1 MLRNLSERI
10 VSFYID
16 QNLLQGARRD
26 WYVYTVEKALFT
38 LLAWGPMLWV
48 GLQTGGLWHTA
59 VFLLGLTT
67 LRKTAGGYHAHA
79 WWQCL
84 LASSALLAA
93 CNTVLLQAV
102 QALPLPG
109 VLLLLLAATGTVYLL
124 APINNPAAPQSDAEL
139 YANCRRTRLVLLVE
153 SLLVIG
159 LALRPGSGG
168 IAASLLLGMSA
179 AALLL
184 IIAKITHQEV
194 IEHESLEG
202 CITEGKCKND

>member
-48 GLQTGGLWHTA
+48 GLQTGGPWHTA

-93 CNTVLLQAV
+93 CNTPYFVPEST
-102 QALPLPG
+102 PLSTQ
-109 VLLLLLAATGTVYLL
+109 L
-124 APINNPAAPQSDAEL
+124 INFQKQKFILMEL
-139 YANCRRTRLVLLVE
+139 MLRKKSSNCTTKKKVSSSKE
-153 SLLVIG
+153 E
-159 LALRPGSGG
+159 PK
-168 IAASLLLGMSA
+168 M
-179 AALLL
+179 
-184 IIAKITHQEV
+184 
-194 IEHESLEG
+194 
-202 CITEGKCKND
+202 